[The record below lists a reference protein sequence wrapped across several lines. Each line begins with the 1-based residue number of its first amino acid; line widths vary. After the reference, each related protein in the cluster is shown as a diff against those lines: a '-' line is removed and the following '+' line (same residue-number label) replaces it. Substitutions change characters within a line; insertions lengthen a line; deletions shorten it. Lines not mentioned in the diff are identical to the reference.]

1 LEARY
6 LVAPGSELL
15 IIILYLREV
24 SITGKVR
31 AVPTVLLLLG
41 FDLAKSSRL
50 RFWPLKM
57 LLELSMFEICAQVRD
72 IEVIISLSLPLALG
86 F

>member
-1 LEARY
+1 MRK
-6 LVAPGSELL
+6 
-15 IIILYLREV
+15 V

-31 AVPTVLLLLG
+31 AVSTALLLLG

-57 LLELSMFEICAQVRD
+57 LFELSMFEICAQVRD

>member
-1 LEARY
+1 MRK
-6 LVAPGSELL
+6 
-15 IIILYLREV
+15 V

-31 AVPTVLLLLG
+31 AVSTVLLLLG

-50 RFWPLKM
+50 RFWPLEM
-57 LLELSMFEICAQVRD
+57 LFELSMFEICAQVRD